1 MIKILYLI
9 FFYLWL
15 EQNQTMSFIMLFD
28 YKMIIF
34 QSWGKTIP
42 FLNLCIIYS
51 DSSSEYSDW
60 TADAGI
66 NLQPPKRQTRQATR
80 KICSSS
86 EEENLKSLEERQKK
100 PKQTRKKVCKFT
112 GCFSFLGE
120 VLVFSFDTWIFNS
133 NTSLLSKNN
142 IPSEKLSKIV

>member
-9 FFYLWL
+9 FFNLWL
-15 EQNQTMSFIMLFD
+15 EDNQTMSFIMLFD

-34 QSWGKTIP
+34 QSWCKTIP

-112 GCFSFLGE
+112 GCFSFFFCWFWFLPLILE
-120 VLVFSFDTWIFNS
+120 YLTVTLHFSLKIIFRVRN
-133 NTSLLSKNN
+133 
-142 IPSEKLSKIV
+142 